1 MNSTDALQASLKNA
15 RETFL
20 NMLDSIV
27 ILDIGVIKEIKEDG
41 RAYVASSTFI
51 KGHPIIYEDAEVIY
65 PGNVNGCYATSCAGS
80 ACLIFIPKSCMP
92 DSANLKLFLGSTSYN
107 RSGVK
112 VMPIG
117 NGTNNTVQTAFGNG
131 GMYNITGQTYTVQFT
146 DKDITFQRNDG
157 RTTLSIDCEGQVYLS
172 YRTNNG
178 TYLIN
183 IEDGHITSSWLS
195 KEKDVEW
202 IDSLN
207 SDGSRSF
214 TQINPQQQSDNV
226 LFSFSVAADGT
237 VSFTMAQ
244 DLTLETQGD
253 LVLKGASVAIS
264 ATGTEDGQGNVT
276 VDSATNKQVQVN
288 GTNLTVDK

>member
-1 MNSTDALQASLKNA
+1 MNSTEALQASLKNE
-15 RETFL
+15 RERFL
-20 NMLDSIV
+20 NILDSVV
-27 ILDIGVIKEIKEDG
+27 ILDIGVIDVINENG
-41 RAYVASSTFI
+41 RAHVTSSTFI
-51 KGHPIIYEDAEVIY
+51 KNHPVVYEDAEIIY
-65 PGNVNGCYATSCAGS
+65 PGNVNGSYAIDCTGT

-92 DSANLKLFLGSTSYN
+92 DTANLKLYIGSTSYN

-117 NGTNNTVQTAFGNG
+117 NGANDTVQTVFSNG
-131 GMYNITGQTYTVQFT
+131 GEYNIVGQIYSVQFT
-146 DKDITFQRNDG
+146 GADVTFQRNDG
-157 RTTLSIDCEGQVYLS
+157 RTSLTVDCEGQVYLS
-172 YRTNNG
+172 YHTNNG

-226 LFSFSVAADGT
+226 LFSFSIAADGT
-237 VSFTMAQ
+237 VSFSTAQ
-244 DLTLETQGD
+244 GLTLETQGD
-253 LVLKGASVAIS
+253 LVLKGA
-264 ATGTEDGQGNVT
+264 NVT
-276 VDSATNKQVQVN
+276 IDSTADGSTVN
-288 GTNLTVDK
+288 INDGNAVIEK

>member
-1 MNSTDALQASLKNA
+1 MNSTEALQASLKNE
-15 RETFL
+15 REMFL
-20 NMLDSIV
+20 NMLDSVI
-27 ILDIGVIKEIKEDG
+27 ILDIGVIDVINENG
-41 RAYVASSTFI
+41 RAHVTSSTFI
-51 KGHPIIYEDAEVIY
+51 KNHPVVYEDAEIIY
-65 PGNVNGCYATSCAGS
+65 PGNVNGSYATDCTGT

-92 DSANLKLFLGSTSYN
+92 DTANLKLYIGSTSYN

-117 NGTNNTVQTAFGNG
+117 NGANNTVQTVFSNG
-131 GMYNITGQTYTVQFT
+131 GEYNIVGQIYSVQFT
-146 DKDITFQRNDG
+146 GADVTFQRNDG
-157 RTTLSIDCEGQVYLS
+157 RTSLTVDCEGQVYLS
-172 YRTNNG
+172 YHTNNG

-237 VSFTMAQ
+237 VSFTTAQ
-244 DLTLETQGD
+244 GLTLETKGT
-253 LVLKGASVAIS
+253 LALKG
-264 ATGTEDGQGNVT
+264 DNVT
-276 VDSATNKQVQVN
+276 IDSTGNNSTVN
-288 GTNLTVDK
+288 INNGNAVIEK

>member
-1 MNSTDALQASLKNA
+1 MNSTEALQASLKNG
-15 RETFL
+15 REMFL
-20 NMLDSIV
+20 NMLDSVI
-27 ILDIGVIKEIKEDG
+27 ILDIGVIDVINENG
-41 RAYVASSTFI
+41 RAHVTSSTFI
-51 KGHPIIYEDAEVIY
+51 KNHPVVYEDAEIIY
-65 PGNVNGCYATSCAGS
+65 PGNVNGSYATDCTGT

-92 DSANLKLFLGSTSYN
+92 DTANLKLYIGSTSYN

-117 NGTNNTVQTAFGNG
+117 NGANDTVQTVFSNG
-131 GMYNITGQTYTVQFT
+131 GEYNIVGKIYSVQFT
-146 DKDITFQRNDG
+146 GADVTFQRNDG
-157 RTTLSIDCEGQVYLS
+157 RTSLTVDCEGQVYLS
-172 YRTNNG
+172 YHTSDG

-183 IEDGHITSSWLS
+183 IENGHVTSSWLS

-237 VSFTMAQ
+237 VSFTTAQ
-244 DLTLETQGD
+244 GLTLETQGN
-253 LVLKGASVAIS
+253 LVLKGA
-264 ATGTEDGQGNVT
+264 NVT
-276 VDSATNKQVQVN
+276 IDSTADNSTVN
-288 GTNLTVDK
+288 INNGNAVIEK